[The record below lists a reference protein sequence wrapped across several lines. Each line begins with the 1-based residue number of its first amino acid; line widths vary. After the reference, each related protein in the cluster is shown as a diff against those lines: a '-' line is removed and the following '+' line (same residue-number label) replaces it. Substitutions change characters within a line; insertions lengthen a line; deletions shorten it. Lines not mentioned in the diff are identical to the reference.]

1 MDFLFYRAADGE
13 DSVPDFSGRVFMR
26 VIFPLTRTGNTLGWA
41 EYNFTLLTLPSFQ
54 EKSTVTFP
62 RAYSPFTEPS
72 GHASTGEGMMSRPPV
87 WDCTNI
93 SQMPPTMPKLPSICI
108 GG

>member
-62 RAYSPFTEPS
+62 RAFSPFTEPS
-72 GHASTGEGMMSRPPV
+72 GHASTGEG
-87 WDCTNI
+87 
-93 SQMPPTMPKLPSICI
+93 
-108 GG
+108 